1 MNEQKEIIQNRIAY
15 FYLSKRGGDILS
27 YMIQRCNLKDLPGAG
42 LKNYH
47 TTALINER
55 TDHKRKADI
64 KLAKTEVWLWQY
76 GDAIEHGVIPGLFC

>member
-1 MNEQKEIIQNRIAY
+1 MSNRRLIIQNRIAY

-27 YMIQRCNLKDLPGAG
+27 YMIQRCNLKDLPRAG

-55 TDHKRKADI
+55 TDQ
-64 KLAKTEVWLWQY
+64 WL
-76 GDAIEHGVIPGLFC
+76 